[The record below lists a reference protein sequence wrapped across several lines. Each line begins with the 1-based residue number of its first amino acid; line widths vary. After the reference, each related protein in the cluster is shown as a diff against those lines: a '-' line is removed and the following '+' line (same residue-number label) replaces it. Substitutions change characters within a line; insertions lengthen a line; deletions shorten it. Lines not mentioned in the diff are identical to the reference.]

1 AAIER
6 WIAELDSDRFAVRD
20 NASRELA
27 NAGSLAEPALKQA
40 LLKLRSVEAERR
52 IRQLL
57 GRVAGPPSAWLQ
69 AHRALE
75 VLERSGDQAA
85 RQVLLHLTREA
96 PQEWMRQDARQALL
110 RLERRPGQ

>member
-1 AAIER
+1 MAQNEM
-6 WIAELDSDRFAVRD
+6 
-20 NASRELA
+20 
-27 NAGSLAEPALKQA
+27 
-40 LLKLRSVEAERR
+40 RR
-52 IRQLL
+52 IRILVKHAEPLVTL
-57 GRVAGPPSAWLQ
+57 GLVTALRQHPD
-69 AHRALE
+69 LE